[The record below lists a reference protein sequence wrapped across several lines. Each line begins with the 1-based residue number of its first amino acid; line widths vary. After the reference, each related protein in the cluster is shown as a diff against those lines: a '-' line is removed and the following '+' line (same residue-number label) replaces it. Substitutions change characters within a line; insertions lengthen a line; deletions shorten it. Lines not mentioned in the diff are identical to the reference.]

1 MNNKT
6 TKKVIEPYQTPE
18 EQFDF
23 NYSQDEIEEYKLAI
37 DKILENQE
45 NINYN
50 EICRKKVIEKFIQ
63 LGRNISAQRKK
74 VKYSQNELAELLDI
88 SREHLAKIETA
99 KRAVSLDLL
108 IDIAEKL
115 NIKVKDLIDF

>member
-6 TKKVIEPYQTPE
+6 TK
-18 EQFDF
+18 
-23 NYSQDEIEEYKLAI
+23 
-37 DKILENQE
+37 
-45 NINYN
+45 
-50 EICRKKVIEKFIQ
+50 CKKKKFKN
-63 LGRNISAQRKK
+63 LGYNISVQRKK
-74 VKYSQNELAELLDI
+74 CMYSQNKLAEILDI

-108 IDIAEKL
+108 MKISEVL